1 MSLTSTLNA
10 AVTGL
15 QVNQKG
21 LEIASHNIGNVNTEG
36 YSRRVIHQEAAD
48 TAGLGARGVNISQIE
63 RVADE
68 FLTSQIRTESAT
80 LGRSAVRDRYFTN
93 IQGMFGDIGSDSSIG
108 QRIADMT
115 TRIESLAIDPESP
128 TAASGLIEEAQGF
141 TRDLNTIADEILRL
155 RSEADL
161 EIEHAIA
168 GINDDLQLIADLN
181 DKIATRGAVAG
192 ADVGDMLDQR
202 DQALKRVGELI
213 NIKTFQRS
221 NGEMVVF
228 TGDARALVDGD
239 ATQLTYNSAT
249 AVGLGVTF
257 DSISRSDGLSI
268 QSDIRDGELK
278 GLLEMRDKVLPNLH
292 AQLDVLAASVRD
304 LANAV
309 HNRGMGLPAAP
320 TLTGS
325 RTFADPATD
334 QVTVGSDVRFA
345 VADAAGVAV
354 ATFDLPAGV
363 YTISDLAAAIDAG
376 LGAEG
381 SAVVD
386 GDGRL
391 VVSAADP
398 ANGVGVVDLNGG
410 ADAAISFDDGSGA
423 KAFSGF
429 SNFFGLNDLFQT
441 PGVVQGDAS
450 TGVAGTIEVRA
461 DLITNP
467 ERLSRGRMTMSA
479 TPPVVGADRVVALG
493 DGTMMQE
500 LGAAFSAARS
510 VPAVGGL
517 PPINKPLHEY
527 AAEIVGLVSQLAA
540 DEQERLAFEQSLV
553 EQLETRLADKSG
565 VNLDEELAKILV
577 LQNAFSASARVVTTA
592 DEMMEVIIG
601 LKR

>member
-202 DQALKRVGELI
+202 DQALKRVGE
-213 NIKTFQRS
+213 
-221 NGEMVVF
+221 
-228 TGDARALVDGD
+228 
-239 ATQLTYNSAT
+239 
-249 AVGLGVTF
+249 
-257 DSISRSDGLSI
+257 
-268 QSDIRDGELK
+268 
-278 GLLEMRDKVLPNLH
+278 
-292 AQLDVLAASVRD
+292 
-304 LANAV
+304 
-309 HNRGMGLPAAP
+309 
-320 TLTGS
+320 
-325 RTFADPATD
+325 
-334 QVTVGSDVRFA
+334 
-345 VADAAGVAV
+345 
-354 ATFDLPAGV
+354 
-363 YTISDLAAAIDAG
+363 
-376 LGAEG
+376 
-381 SAVVD
+381 
-386 GDGRL
+386 
-391 VVSAADP
+391 
-398 ANGVGVVDLNGG
+398 
-410 ADAAISFDDGSGA
+410 
-423 KAFSGF
+423 
-429 SNFFGLNDLFQT
+429 
-441 PGVVQGDAS
+441 
-450 TGVAGTIEVRA
+450 
-461 DLITNP
+461 
-467 ERLSRGRMTMSA
+467 
-479 TPPVVGADRVVALG
+479 
-493 DGTMMQE
+493 
-500 LGAAFSAARS
+500 
-510 VPAVGGL
+510 
-517 PPINKPLHEY
+517 
-527 AAEIVGLVSQLAA
+527 
-540 DEQERLAFEQSLV
+540 
-553 EQLETRLADKSG
+553 
-565 VNLDEELAKILV
+565 
-577 LQNAFSASARVVTTA
+577 
-592 DEMMEVIIG
+592 
-601 LKR
+601 